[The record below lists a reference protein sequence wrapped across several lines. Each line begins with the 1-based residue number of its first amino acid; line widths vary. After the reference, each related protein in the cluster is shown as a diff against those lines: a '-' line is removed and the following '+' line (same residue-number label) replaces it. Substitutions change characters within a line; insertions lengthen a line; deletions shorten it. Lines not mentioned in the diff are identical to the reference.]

1 MVHGPLQIAH
11 FHKTF
16 EALEGSRSL
25 RRKDYHIAPTLCGP
39 STALGMI
46 LPRALRT
53 AVGHELRDQ
62 QITSAL
68 ASKGDLGAAGQYRR
82 EWDGPA
88 ALPPPTVLRV
98 RGWLVRA
105 GAPPCLACPPF
116 AQLLS
121 SELIWVRTH
130 FTWSASIRWVPRE
143 RVSRGRITLRLA
155 NLPPCLIGIEA
166 GRSQH
171 LPSISPAPQHETL
184 HAEKINPRGS

>member
-1 MVHGPLQIAH
+1 VPNKMLTAIAARKMIGGQGKLFGRAVTSFIAFLPQPDGCISVVHGPLQIAH

-88 ALPPPTVLRV
+88 ALPPRRFSECV
-98 RGWLVRA
+98 G
-105 GAPPCLACPPF
+105 G
-116 AQLLS
+116 LS
-121 SELIWVRTH
+121 EQEHRH
-130 FTWSASIRWVPRE
+130 ASHVHR
-143 RVSRGRITLRLA
+143 SRSYYHR
-155 NLPPCLIGIEA
+155 N
-166 GRSQH
+166 
-171 LPSISPAPQHETL
+171 
-184 HAEKINPRGS
+184 